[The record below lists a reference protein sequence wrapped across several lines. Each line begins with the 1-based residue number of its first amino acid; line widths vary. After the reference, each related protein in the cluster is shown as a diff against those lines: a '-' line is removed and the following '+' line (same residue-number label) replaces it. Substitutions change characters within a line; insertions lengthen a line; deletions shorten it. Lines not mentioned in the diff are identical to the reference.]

1 MAKTLLL
8 VTLLWHDYHTT
19 HILHRRLSCLRGSW
33 PFKFAREWFTIQNH
47 FFLRQWI
54 LCWNNIINLTERN
67 DLYFVNVICTQN
79 HCRFPPIPFNSHVYA
94 EVLCS
99 RRHQYPV
106 SVGTSAIF
114 SMGMSPVL
122 SDLAVTSHFFLLF
135 SEKDH
140 IAYWKSS
147 PWTLFSTG
155 NLVEPGLNV
164 DCANGQKGWSL

>member
-1 MAKTLLL
+1 MTIIQPIFS
-8 VTLLWHDYHTT
+8 TEDYHVWEA
-19 HILHRRLSCLRGSW
+19 HGHLNLLENGLL
-33 PFKFAREWFTIQNH
+33 FKTI

-67 DLYFVNVICTQN
+67 DLCFVNVICTQN

>member
-1 MAKTLLL
+1 MTIIQPIFS
-8 VTLLWHDYHTT
+8 TEDYHVWEA
-19 HILHRRLSCLRGSW
+19 HGHLNLLENGLL
-33 PFKFAREWFTIQNH
+33 FKTFF

-67 DLYFVNVICTQN
+67 DLYFINVIFTQN

-106 SVGTSAIF
+106 SVGTSVIF

-135 SEKDH
+135 SEKGH